1 MASRSVLK
9 NRARKIVAALA
20 AAYPEVECE
29 LAFRNA
35 FEILVATI
43 LSAQCTDKKV
53 NQATPALFRK
63 FPTPSKMAQAT
74 PAQIEPLV
82 HSLGLFK
89 NKAKNLIAAARMLTD
104 EFNGEIPA
112 NMEELVRLPGV
123 GRKTA
128 NCVLVNAFH
137 QPGIMCD
144 THCCRVSKRL
154 GLHDLDDPVK
164 IEAALAELLPRETWG
179 DFSHR
184 IILHGRRV
192 CHSRKPECEICPLEK
207 LCEYYH

>member
-9 NRARKIVAALA
+9 NRARKIIAALA

-89 NKAKNLIAAARMLTD
+89 NKAKNLIAAARMLTN

-184 IILHGRRV
+184 IIIHGRRV
-192 CHSRKPECEICPLEK
+192 CHSRKPECEICPLKK

>member
-1 MASRSVLK
+1 
-9 NRARKIVAALA
+9 
-20 AAYPEVECE
+20 
-29 LAFRNA
+29 
-35 FEILVATI
+35 
-43 LSAQCTDKKV
+43 
-53 NQATPALFRK
+53 
-63 FPTPSKMAQAT
+63 MAQAT

-89 NKAKNLIAAARMLTD
+89 NKAKNLIAAARMLTN

-184 IILHGRRV
+184 IIIHGRRV
-192 CHSRKPECEICPLEK
+192 CHSRKPECEICPLKK